1 MNGITANMLLAQSNE
16 KQNCIKMKVVQH
28 EQTKC
33 PSVWRTDPNN
43 PHDIKHSPSWSVLG
57 KKKERKKSLKPSSTI
72 PQQNYF
78 LWGLLKHHSTKIKLW
93 TSTWLSVVKGNIMVK
108 KLRASET
115 CCGRLWK
122 TVWCNTSSKISYI
135 KDNKLFLYTALYF

>member
-1 MNGITANMLLAQSNE
+1 MNGITANMLLAKSHE

-93 TSTWLSVVKGNIMVK
+93 TST
-108 KLRASET
+108 T

-122 TVWCNTSSKISYI
+122 TVWCNTNSKISYI